1 MAIRVMEEKID
12 REKLRRDC
20 ICTGFD
26 NLSRLLQDLH
36 PQGCQTALISLERA
50 RLDALHNPTHER
62 LNGTVDAGLD
72 LVLTAT
78 DAALQAVEKQQ
89 RAIIARLD
97 ALEYKNT

>member
-1 MAIRVMEEKID
+1 MEEKID

-62 LNGTVDAGLD
+62 LNGTPCQKDCGEMKTIIDECAKMIRVAFRQGLA
-72 LVLTAT
+72 AT
-78 DAALQAVEKQQ
+78 EAAFQAVEK
-89 RAIIARLD
+89 A
-97 ALEYKNT
+97 